1 MCVFRDFAKEGLVE
15 GEKNTSPK
23 RLRQHK
29 AGEFKIFVII
39 TDTSAQSQVDD
50 KVLFKGNKTKLAK
63 MEGKKWKLKKECESI

>member
-1 MCVFRDFAKEGLVE
+1 MCLFRDFAKEGLVE
-15 GEKNTSPK
+15 GEKNTSPE

-50 KVLFKGNKTKLAK
+50 KVPGTR
-63 MEGKKWKLKKECESI
+63 KKRVKV